1 MVTYSMQMWDKHLS
15 VTGPVPI
22 CDLKFISMLAA
33 QHGFEVMDLFLAR
46 HYGVSLYITTREF
59 ADQTIETIYAGS
71 SPESKYLRLALT
83 QGEDAKDAEIN
94 PR

>member
-1 MVTYSMQMWDKHLS
+1 MVTYSMQMWDKHLA

-33 QHGFEVMDLFLAR
+33 QHGFDVMDLFLAR

-59 ADQTIETIYAGS
+59 ADEAIDAIHAVH
-71 SPESKYLRLALT
+71 PLESKYEKASLT
-83 QGEDAKDAEIN
+83 QGEDA
-94 PR
+94 RG